1 MQRPPFRSSITLDF
15 FSVKALQVQ
24 IGHPLSVWPLA
35 LLKELID
42 NALDSCE
49 LHHIP
54 PEITI
59 TVEADA
65 LSVDDNGGGLPDA
78 VLRDSLDYTIRVS
91 DKTFF
96 ISPTRGQ
103 LGNGLK
109 TIWAAPSVAAGDAGA
124 VEVLTAAST
133 TPSGCVWIA

>member
-1 MQRPPFRSSITLDF
+1 LWYDEADTFDHDIDREPMQRPTFRSSIALDF

-49 LHHIP
+49 LQGMP
-54 PEITI
+54 PDIAV

-65 LSVDDNGGGLPDA
+65 LSIRPARFDPAAVRFDDPAYRLA
-78 VLRDSLDYTIRVS
+78 YAWS
-91 DKTFF
+91 
-96 ISPTRGQ
+96 
-103 LGNGLK
+103 
-109 TIWAAPSVAAGDAGA
+109 GA
-124 VEVLTAAST
+124 REER
-133 TPSGCVWIA
+133 

>member
-1 MQRPPFRSSITLDF
+1 MQRPTFRSSIALDF

-49 LHHIP
+49 LQGMP
-54 PEITI
+54 PDIAV

-65 LSVDDNGGGLPDA
+65 LSVRDNGGGLPEA
-78 VLRDSLDYTIRVS
+78 VLRDSLDYTMPVNEKSGSKISVS
-91 DKTFF
+91 
-96 ISPTRGQ
+96 
-103 LGNGLK
+103 L
-109 TIWAAPSVAAGDAGA
+109 
-124 VEVLTAAST
+124 
-133 TPSGCVWIA
+133 